1 MVYVLH
7 PVWVG
12 GAKQTARA
20 IPDGRQL
27 VFLLRVSS
35 DELANTAAFQ
45 LKISLRMA
53 LKNVLMEMKK

>member
-1 MVYVLH
+1 M
-7 PVWVG
+7 G

-45 LKISLRMA
+45 LKISLRTA